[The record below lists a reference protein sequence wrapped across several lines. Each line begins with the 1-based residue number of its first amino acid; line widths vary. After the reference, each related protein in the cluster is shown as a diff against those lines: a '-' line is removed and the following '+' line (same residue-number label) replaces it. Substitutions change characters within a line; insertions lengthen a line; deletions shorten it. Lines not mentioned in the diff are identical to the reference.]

1 MKQFICQT
9 PSCAIAISKAEFPV
23 TMNCPVC
30 QTPLTEAVKSLSQ
43 KDLDLIASL
52 PYVIAY
58 PLKRTLLEKHEWT
71 KINLLKDTFLN
82 YLKYLGLLSASE
94 FFNSELKDK
103 GMIALFDSQLRET
116 AFGKWNHFI
125 TDFIMQ
131 VYKLLID
138 VTSDYFFIIK
148 INLFKT
154 IVYPDL

>member
-23 TMNCPVC
+23 SMNCPLC
-30 QTPLTEAVKSLSQ
+30 QTPLTEAVKSLTQ

-58 PLKRTLLEKHEWT
+58 PLKRTLLEKHAWT
-71 KINLLKDTFLN
+71 KINLLKDTFQN

-103 GMIALFDSQLRET
+103 GMIALFDSQ
-116 AFGKWNHFI
+116 FI
-125 TDFIMQ
+125 VFFTLSLLPITIGPRRKIKNTKEKKNTKMQ
-131 VYKLLID
+131 AEM
-138 VTSDYFFIIK
+138 
-148 INLFKT
+148 
-154 IVYPDL
+154 PM

>member
-71 KINLLKDTFLN
+71 KINLLKDTFQN
-82 YLKYLGLLSASE
+82 YLKYVPYLNIWVHLIIVFHHVSLSYEIRLVLSP
-94 FFNSELKDK
+94 
-103 GMIALFDSQLRET
+103 
-116 AFGKWNHFI
+116 
-125 TDFIMQ
+125 
-131 VYKLLID
+131 
-138 VTSDYFFIIK
+138 
-148 INLFKT
+148 T
-154 IVYPDL
+154 I